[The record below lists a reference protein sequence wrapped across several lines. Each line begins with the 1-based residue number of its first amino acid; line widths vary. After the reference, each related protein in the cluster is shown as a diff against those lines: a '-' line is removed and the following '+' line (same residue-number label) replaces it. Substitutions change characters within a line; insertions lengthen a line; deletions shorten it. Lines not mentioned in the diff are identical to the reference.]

1 MIEQAIII
9 RAIALTIFWEAAGES
24 LEGRM
29 AVASVIWNRAGGEFA
44 ACKAVCEKPG
54 AFSCWKRKNM
64 KVPNDGLS
72 RKVWRECRGIAERMA
87 DGEFKPTIAATHYH
101 NLGTTPYWAAG
112 MKHLKT
118 IGRHKFYRE
127 VTN

>member
-101 NLGTTPYWAAG
+101 YVGTTPYWAAG

-127 VTN
+127 GK